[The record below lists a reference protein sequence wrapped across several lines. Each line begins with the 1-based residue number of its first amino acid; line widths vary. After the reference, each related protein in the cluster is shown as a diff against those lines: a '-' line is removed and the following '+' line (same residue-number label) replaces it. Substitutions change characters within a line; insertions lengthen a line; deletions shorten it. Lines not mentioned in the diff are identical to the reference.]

1 MFDSLTG
8 KGLLIHH
15 WDADGICSAALILE
29 RLKDKEIENWT
40 PTLGAFYLTDKQ
52 IEWAS
57 NYDFVI
63 VADMAL
69 PEENLRAIAGK
80 TQVIHIDHHH
90 QQPLDFLHHFNP
102 VAKGESTNSYP
113 SNTWVVK
120 EVFDLDIS
128 LYIILGFIGDREKKI
143 KDNEK
148 FWGITQQFC
157 NEHNISFDE
166 LVELVQLIDSNNKVG
181 DKTSVE
187 EAPRLML
194 GNEHP
199 RFIRSN
205 ENWSDNLKL
214 FETKMDEILLQPP
227 EEIRGTLVKKLDTKY
242 SLVSAVTRSIA
253 WSTGRNTVV
262 VNTGFFP
269 DRDQIY
275 SRSSTHDMQPLIISA
290 KKQGYNAG
298 GKTDVIGAIIPKEKT
313 KSFVKEILD
322 YFSKKD

>member
-15 WDADGICSAALILE
+15 WDTDGVCSAALIME

-40 PTLGAFYLTDKQ
+40 PTLGAFYLTEEQ

-63 VADMAL
+63 VADMSL
-69 PEENLRAIAGK
+69 PEENLKAISKK

-102 VAKGESTNSYP
+102 VAKGESTDNYP

-120 EVFDLDIS
+120 ELFDLDIS
-128 LYIILGFIGDREKKI
+128 LYIVLGFIGDRENKI

-148 FWGITQQFC
+148 FWEITQQFC
-157 NEHNISFDE
+157 SEHNLSFDD
-166 LVELVQLIDSNNKVG
+166 LVELVQLIDSNYKVG
-181 DKTSVE
+181 DKTAVE

-199 RFIRSN
+199 SFVRSKG
-205 ENWSDNLKL
+205 NWSDNLKL
-214 FETKMDEILLQPP
+214 FESKMDETLSQPP
-227 EEIRGTLVKKLDTKY
+227 DEVRGTLVKRLNTRFA
-242 SLVSAVTRSIA
+242 VISAVTRSIA
-253 WSTGRNTVV
+253 WSTGRNTIV
-262 VNTGFFP
+262 VNTGFFQ
-269 DRDQIY
+269 DRDQLY
-275 SRSSTHDMQPLIISA
+275 SRSSTHDMHSLITSA
-290 KKQGYNAG
+290 KKQGFNSG

-313 KSFVKEILD
+313 ESFIEEILD
-322 YFSKKD
+322 YFSK